1 MSRIGIRTLG
11 IVIALAI
18 AGPAWAGGNFTAHL
32 NGDNQVPPFDTQG
45 QGQFIGKLRSGDA
58 LSYKLNVANI
68 MNIVAAHIHCAP
80 EGVNGPVGVTL
91 FLGAPMS
98 VNGTLAQGPILAPD
112 PNNGCGWLD
121 VLDVVD
127 ALESGDAY
135 INVHT
140 LQSLPGEIRGQVQ

>member
-1 MSRIGIRTLG
+1 MSRIGIRTLV
-11 IVIALAI
+11 IVIALAVG
-18 AGPAWAGGNFTAHL
+18 APAWAGGNFTAHL
-32 NGDNQVPPFDTQG
+32 NGDNQVPPFDTQA

-80 EGVNGPVGVTL
+80 EGANGPVGVTL

-112 PNNGCGWLD
+112 ANNGCGWLD
-121 VLDVVD
+121 LVDVID
-127 ALESGDAY
+127 ALESGDTY

-140 LQSLPGEIRGQVQ
+140 LQSLPGEIRGQVK

>member
-1 MSRIGIRTLG
+1 MSRIGIWTL
-11 IVIALAI
+11 VIALAVG
-18 AGPAWAGGNFTAHL
+18 APAWAGGSFTANL
-32 NGDNQVPPFDTQG
+32 NGDNQVPPVDTQA
-45 QGQFIGKLRSGDA
+45 QGQFIGKLRSGDN

-80 EGVNGPVGVTL
+80 EGANGPVGVTL

-112 PNNGCGWLD
+112 ANNGCGWLD
-121 VLDVVD
+121 LVDVID
-127 ALESGDAY
+127 ALESGDTY

-140 LQSLPGEIRGQVQ
+140 LQSLPGEIRGQVK